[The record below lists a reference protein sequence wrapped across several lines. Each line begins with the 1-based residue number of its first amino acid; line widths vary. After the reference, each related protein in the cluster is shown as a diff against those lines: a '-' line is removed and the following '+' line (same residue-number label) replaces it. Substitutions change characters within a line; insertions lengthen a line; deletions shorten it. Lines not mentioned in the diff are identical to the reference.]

1 MNIVELEI
9 LFSKYNII
17 ELDSI
22 NIVLEYVHNNNK
34 DIIIDVLNKVKST
47 KEKACYEEFEVPV
60 KPYNYSLLNIL
71 DKNSE
76 LSDKEIKFIHS
87 LVDDAS
93 FFLTSIQNFAYAY
106 EQEIEDFDICDY
118 PIQEMHKLEY
128 ALYNEIENRNAKVY
142 VK

>member
-1 MNIVELEI
+1 MDIVELEI

-47 KEKACYEEFEVPV
+47 KEKSCYEEFEVPV

-93 FFLTSIQNFAYAY
+93 FF
-106 EQEIEDFDICDY
+106 
-118 PIQEMHKLEY
+118 
-128 ALYNEIENRNAKVY
+128 
-142 VK
+142 